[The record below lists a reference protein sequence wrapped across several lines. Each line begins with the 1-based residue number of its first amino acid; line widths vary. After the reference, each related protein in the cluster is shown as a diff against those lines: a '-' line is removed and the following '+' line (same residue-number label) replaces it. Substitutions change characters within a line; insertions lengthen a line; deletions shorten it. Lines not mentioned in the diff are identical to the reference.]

1 MHRLINQLSKKPL
14 SKKQHG
20 FTLLEVMIA
29 LLFVA
34 MGIVT
39 VIQVTANHVSNMS
52 ELEKRIIASWVAS
65 NKIAEIRHEARTS
78 KVKTGG
84 DTDRVKMG
92 GMRWRS
98 RANIEKT
105 EVERV
110 FLLTVEVR
118 DDNNTDRGVY
128 ASVTSAV
135 TDRL

>member
-1 MHRLINQLSKKPL
+1 MIRSSARISRNQS
-14 SKKQHG
+14 G
-20 FTLLEVMIA
+20 FTLLEVLIA

-39 VIQVTANHVSNMS
+39 VIEVTSKHVSNVS

-65 NKIAEIRHEARTS
+65 NKIAEIRHEARTD

-84 DTDRVKMG
+84 KTDRVKMG
-92 GMRWRS
+92 GMSWRS
-98 RANIEKT
+98 RAKIEET

-118 DDNNTDRGVY
+118 DDNNKDRGIY
-128 ASVTSAV
+128 ASVTTAV